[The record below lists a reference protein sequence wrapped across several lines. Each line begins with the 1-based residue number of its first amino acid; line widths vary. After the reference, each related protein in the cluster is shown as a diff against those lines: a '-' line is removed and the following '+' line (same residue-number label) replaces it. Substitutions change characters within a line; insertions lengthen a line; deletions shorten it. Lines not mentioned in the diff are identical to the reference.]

1 MGFFGVVFL
10 VAVVC
15 LQVVVVGWFANWSW
29 CVVLT
34 VVACYKMLRVG
45 ALLVFVRFRFRWWFG
60 LQRVTLVLVVC

>member
-1 MGFFGVVFL
+1 M
-10 VAVVC
+10 
-15 LQVVVVGWFANWSW
+15 GWFANWSW

-60 LQRVTLVLVVC
+60 LQRVTLVLVVCCHLCGWFVCSSWLSNGV